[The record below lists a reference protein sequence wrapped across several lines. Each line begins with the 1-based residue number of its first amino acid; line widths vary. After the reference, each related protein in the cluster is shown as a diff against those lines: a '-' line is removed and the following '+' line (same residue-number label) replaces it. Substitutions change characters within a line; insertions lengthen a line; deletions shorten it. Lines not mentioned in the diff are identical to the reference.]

1 MPTAAL
7 EIVTPA
13 GAPVVTLD
21 EAKEQVRVTHSFE
34 DAYIQGLVAAAT
46 SWAQQET
53 RRLFMPTG
61 VRLSMDDFPDRDEG
75 TAYIWRAPEFSNY
88 YTRAPYDRTQNTF
101 ARERKIYLPGGNVSA
116 VESVGYIDG
125 QGAAQSLSGP
135 TSSAPGTDYQED
147 LTDADHAWVLPPIGG
162 EWPGVQRNTI
172 NAVTIDY
179 TVGYADDAGE
189 PAVPEDIKMAIK
201 FRVADLYVIRDSAAT
216 NRSEWFDAAENLLN
230 PYRVM
235 IF

>member
-1 MPTAAL
+1 MTTAAL
-7 EIVTPA
+7 EVVTPA
-13 GAPVVTLD
+13 SGPVVELD
-21 EAKEQVRVTHSFE
+21 DAKGQLRVTHNFE
-34 DAYIQGLVAAAT
+34 DAYIQGLIAAAT

-53 RRLFMPTG
+53 RRIFLSTG

-88 YTRAPYDRTQNTF
+88 YTRPMFSRTEDSF
-101 ARERKIYLPGGNVSA
+101 ARERKIYLPGGKVTA
-116 VESVGYIDG
+116 VDSIAYTDG
-125 QGAAQSLSGP
+125 DGAPQSLAGP
-135 TSSAPGTDYQED
+135 TSDPVGTAYQED
-147 LTDADHAWVLPPIGG
+147 LTSSDHAFVMPPLDA

-172 NAVTIDY
+172 NAVSIDY
-179 TVGYADDAGE
+179 TVGYGAAAD
-189 PAVPEDIKMAIK
+189 VPEDVKMAIK

-230 PYRVM
+230 PYRVL